1 MSKTFSALKIKYDVS
16 NNKTQS
22 CLIVADPDQLPPRRK
37 FYKVTFDQGKY
48 VSKIIDE
55 AEYNKHLKDQS
66 SDDDDQSSDDDN
78 VYVQKMEIKSFGE
91 FKKKFKGIDLN
102 ARSNTNSA
110 GGGGI

>member
-1 MSKTFSALKIKYDVS
+1 MSKTFNALKIKYDVS

-22 CLIVADPDQLPPRRK
+22 CLIVADPDPLPLSRPK

-78 VYVQKMEIKSFGE
+78 VNVKKMEIKSFGE

-110 GGGGI
+110 GGGI